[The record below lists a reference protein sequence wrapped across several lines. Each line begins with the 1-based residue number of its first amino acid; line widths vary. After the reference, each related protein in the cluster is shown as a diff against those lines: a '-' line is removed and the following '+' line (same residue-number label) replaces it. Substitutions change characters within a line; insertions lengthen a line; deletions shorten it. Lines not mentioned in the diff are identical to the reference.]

1 MEIDIQKRSGDVS
14 IKLKGNLNGS
24 TACQIEKG
32 QNSIA
37 GSGVAHLA
45 IDFAQVRRLEHLGVV
60 LLANALK
67 SQRSQV
73 TLTGQKPSGE
83 NLFKRF
89 GLIAS
94 QPHQSNS
101 IDPGKVPEYPSWQTF

>member
-1 MEIDIQKRSGDVS
+1 MEIKIQKTSGDVS

-24 TACQIEKG
+24 TACQIEKALDF
-32 QNSIA
+32 IED
-37 GSGVAHLA
+37 SGVVNLV
-45 IDFAQVRRLEHLGVV
+45 IDFAQVRRLEYFGVA

-67 SQRSQV
+67 SQRSQL
-73 TLTGQKPSGE
+73 TLTGLKPSAE

-94 QPHQSNS
+94 QPHQTNS
-101 IDPGKVPEYPSWQTF
+101 IDPGQVPEYPSWQTS